1 MKIVFI
7 QAGGTIDKDYPRTQ
21 KGYAFEIGEP
31 AVKRILEKVHPSF
44 DFEVVSLLKKD
55 SLDITEKDRDR
66 ILEACEKADA
76 EKIVVTHGTDTMIE
90 TAKKLSGVEN
100 KAVVL
105 TGAMKPEKFSDSDA
119 CFNVGAAVGALSVLS
134 SGVYIAMNGLVLPW
148 NKVKRNE
155 RTGRFVES

>member
-31 AVKRILEKVHPSF
+31 AAKRILEKVHPSF

-55 SLDITEKDRDR
+55 SLDITETDRDK
-66 ILEACEKADA
+66 ILQACQKADA
-76 EKIVVTHGTDTMIE
+76 DKIVVTHGTDTMIE
-90 TAKKLSGVEN
+90 TAKKLSRVRN
-100 KAVVL
+100 KVVVL
-105 TGAMKPEKFSDSDA
+105 TGAMKPEKFVDSDA
-119 CFNVGAAVGALSVLS
+119 SFNVGAAVGALSVVS
-134 SGVYIAMNGLVLPW
+134 NGVYVAMNGRVLPW
-148 NKVKRNE
+148 NRVKRDE